1 MRSINFHHGLA
12 AIVTVGLLSMPL
24 SAAPRRISVMSDGS
38 SSTVTTTAVVPTT
51 TTSTTTTT
59 TATQGYN
66 STLVNGYT
74 PASLKFAGRPW
85 RINAGAT
92 WTANLDYSV
101 RMNSTASKVRVE
113 LHNTETDKTKSDS
126 TGVRRGEFS
135 GSLYGDPTRLPNK
148 VSLWGGMSFNHQA
161 WSDPVGMA
169 TKSGGVYGQIHIGST
184 FGGSPAVG
192 FRRSKTGKFR
202 ITTRGEL
209 STASTIRYEAPL
221 SFDQVHDLVYNVVL
235 DPVNGSLKVWLDGVK
250 VVDVANVSIGS
261 HYAESYFNAGAY
273 FSGGITSPVVA
284 EYGNMVYP
292 AQTSLLSRVTSR
304 PAW

>member
-12 AIVTVGLLSMPL
+12 AIVTLGLLSMPL

-51 TTSTTTTT
+51 TTSTTTT
-59 TATQGYN
+59 ATQGYN

-85 RINAGAT
+85 RINAGTT
-92 WTANLDYSV
+92 WTSNLDYSV

-113 LHNTETDKTKSDS
+113 LHNTETDKGAGDS
-126 TGVRRGEFS
+126 TGNRRAEFS
-135 GSLYGDPTRLPNK
+135 GSLYGDPTRLPNG
-148 VSLWGGMSFNHQA
+148 VSLWGAMSFNHLP

-169 TKSGGVYGQIHIGST
+169 NKLGGVYGQIHIGSK
-184 FGGSPAVG
+184 FGGSPAVA
-192 FRRSKTGKFR
+192 FRRSKTGKIR

-221 SFDQVHDLVYNVVL
+221 SFGQVHDLVYNVVL

-261 HYAESYFNAGAY
+261 HYAESYFNFGAY
-273 FSGGITSPVVA
+273 FSGGIACPIAA
-284 EYGNMVYP
+284 EYGNMAYP
-292 AQTSLLSRVTSR
+292 AQTSLLGRVTSR